1 MTDLI
6 YKPPPRDPHLTNFVE
21 KNDYD
26 SLAKYLVGNNERFRE
41 NIIIPRILGPV
52 IIKTNEEKMIET
64 TVESCPF
71 KSLTSCI
78 IGMFSKICINFL
90 SIK

>member
-1 MTDLI
+1 MTE
-6 YKPPPRDPHLTNFVE
+6 YKKPPTDPQLTKFME
-21 KNDYD
+21 KSDYD
-26 SLAKYLVGNNERFRE
+26 ALAKYLIGNQGRWRD

-52 IIKTNEEKMIET
+52 IIKTNEEKLIES

-78 IGMFSKICINFL
+78 IGEIS
-90 SIK
+90 